1 MLQYSRLYTPKYSAK
16 EGFCMQF
23 KDKLNIPLGKLH
35 EGHRQRL
42 IEKLDTQTLQPHE
55 YLEALLFAVE
65 PRRDTNATAHRL
77 LFAFG
82 SPYGVF
88 NASYESL
95 LRVEGVGKKTA
106 TFLSAV
112 GGLVCN
118 LYETEES
125 VFPTSYAHETFL
137 SFIKCE
143 YEKETEEVADIYF
156 LTEDGY
162 IFYRER
168 LCVGTSHS
176 IEYTGTALQEAIV
189 AETPYAVILIH
200 THPKSNA
207 KPSETDIKT
216 TENFA
221 RICQTLGAEFVEHF
235 IYSPQGIY
243 SFYQSGLLCKII
255 EKIIE

>member
-1 MLQYSRLYTPKYSAK
+1 
-16 EGFCMQF
+16 MQS
-23 KDKLNIPLGKLH
+23 KDKMNIPLGKLH

-42 IEKLDTQTLQPHE
+42 IDKLDTQTLQPHE

-112 GGLVCN
+112 GGLVCS
-118 LYETEES
+118 LYEVEES
-125 VFPTSYAHETFL
+125 VFPASYTHETFL
-137 SFIKCE
+137 SFIKSE
-143 YEKETEEVADIYF
+143 YAKETEEVADIYF

-162 IFYRER
+162 IFYRKR

-176 IEYTGTALQEAIV
+176 IEYTGNALQEAIV
-189 AETPYAVILIH
+189 AETPYAVILVH
-200 THPKSNA
+200 THPQSTAN
-207 KPSETDIKT
+207 PSEADDKT
-216 TENFA
+216 TEVFA
-221 RICQTLGAEFVEHF
+221 RICHTLGTAFIEHF

-243 SFYQSGLLCKII
+243 SFYQSGALCKIVEKMI
-255 EKIIE
+255 EKE